1 MIQLWI
7 MRPATCLLLF
17 LLLLCS
23 SCVAAIPSN
32 QISPPGPKAMPRIS
46 AAEAES
52 RLMKK
57 VDPVYS
63 QMARLA
69 HVQGEV
75 VLNIVVS
82 SEGKVVDVR
91 ELGGHPILIQAAI
104 DAVNQWQYK
113 PYLVHG
119 EPQAVATI
127 VHVKFTFPGD
137 PQAIQYP
144 EGDYYLQERLCE
156 GLLDEKAFDEAES
169 ACALLPGLSEKLN
182 THDSQKG
189 RENAYRYAGLAHY
202 KVSKYQDA
210 ATAWQHQLAIVKDR
224 ATPNDPDLGWV
235 YSNVALALA
244 GTGDVVGARANWEQ
258 AKNILEAA
266 HKQSPDDDDVSDR
279 LRRVLTDYAKFLRQ
293 VGDSAKAEMLEKEA
307 ESLSH

>member
-1 MIQLWI
+1 
-7 MRPATCLLLF
+7 
-17 LLLLCS
+17 
-23 SCVAAIPSN
+23 
-32 QISPPGPKAMPRIS
+32 MPRIS

-75 VLNIVVS
+75 VLNIVIS

-127 VHVKFTFPGD
+127 VHVKFTLPGD
-137 PQAIQYP
+137 PQAVQYP
-144 EGDYYLQERLCE
+144 EGDYYLQESLCK

-169 ACALLPGLSEKLN
+169 ACALLPGLSEKLG
-182 THDSQKG
+182 THDSLKG

-210 ATAWQHQLAIVKDR
+210 ATAWQHQLAMVKDR

-293 VGDSAKAEMLEKEA
+293 VGDSAKAEMLERKR
-307 ESLSH
+307 SR

>member
-1 MIQLWI
+1 
-7 MRPATCLLLF
+7 
-17 LLLLCS
+17 
-23 SCVAAIPSN
+23 
-32 QISPPGPKAMPRIS
+32 MPRIS

-57 VDPVYS
+57 VAPVYS

-75 VLNIVVS
+75 VLNIVIS

-127 VHVKFTFPGD
+127 VHVKFTLPGD
-137 PQAIQYP
+137 PQAVQYP
-144 EGDYYLQERLCE
+144 EGDYYLQESLCK
-156 GLLDEKAFDEAES
+156 GLLDEEAFDEAEP
-169 ACALLPGLSEKLN
+169 ACALLPGLAEKVDIKKS
-182 THDSQKG
+182 TD
-189 RENAYRYAGLAHY
+189 REQAYKYAGMAY
-202 KVSKYQDA
+202 YRVSKYRDA

-224 ATPNDPDLGWV
+224 AIPNDPDLGWA

-244 GTGDVVGARANWEQ
+244 GTGDMAEARANWEQ

-279 LRRVLTDYAKFLRQ
+279 LRRVLTDYAKFLRR